1 MFRKINNTKIFI
13 GLLDGSYMQ
22 PLGEVAEIDS
32 IEEPSEEEKEICA
45 FTRNDISFTCT
56 LENPVGM
63 RSFLYHLGL
72 SNNFCK
78 HHKIPMKR
86 KSVEKRKYGHK
97 YKTSHF

>member
-1 MFRKINNTKIFI
+1 MIGKIKNAIIFI
-13 GLLDGSYMQ
+13 GLPDGSNMR

-32 IEEPSEEEKEICA
+32 IEEPSEEEKEVCA
-45 FTRNDISFTCT
+45 FIRDDISFSCT
-56 LENPVGM
+56 LENSIGM

-86 KSVEKRKYGHK
+86 KSVEERKHGHK
-97 YKTSHF
+97 YRGYKF